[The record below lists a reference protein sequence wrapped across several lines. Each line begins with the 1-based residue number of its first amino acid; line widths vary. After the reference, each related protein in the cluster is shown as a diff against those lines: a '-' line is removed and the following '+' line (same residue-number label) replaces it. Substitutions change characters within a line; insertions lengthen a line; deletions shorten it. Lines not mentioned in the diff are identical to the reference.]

1 MLHIEKLHGNYEKKS
16 LVGEFSGGPAVRTQV
31 QSLAGELK
39 SHKPHS
45 MAKKK
50 KKTSY
55 GKTCG
60 LQLDFRPTANVKPQ
74 DRRQ

>member
-16 LVGEFSGGPAVRTQV
+16 LVGEFSGGPVVRTQV

-39 SHKPHS
+39 SHKPHRWP
-45 MAKKK
+45 KK

-60 LQLDFRPTANVKPQ
+60 LQLDFRPTANVKPH